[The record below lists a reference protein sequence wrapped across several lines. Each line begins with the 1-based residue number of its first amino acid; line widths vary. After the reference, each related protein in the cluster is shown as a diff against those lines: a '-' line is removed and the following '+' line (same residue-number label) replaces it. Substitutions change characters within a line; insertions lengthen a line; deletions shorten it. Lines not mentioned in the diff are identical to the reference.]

1 METNRVKYPRTYH
14 FFNSPNLQ
22 NDDRKLETYDGFYHN
37 PTTKTECPNC
47 QGGRILMFG
56 GCNECYGA
64 RYVSTG
70 PTNPREV
77 IATIKMDGENTT
89 MYSDHI
95 HARSLDSAHH
105 ESRTLVKQIHGQLRN
120 LIPSD
125 LRVCGENMQACHSI
139 YYTGLPAYFI
149 IFNIWQGDTC
159 LSYEETMMWVDEF
172 RHNGIQ
178 CAYVPIFY
186 RGPFNIDWITDSYFR
201 NCPGHEGFVVRDIDS
216 FSRLDFS
223 THCGK
228 FVRKGH
234 VQTSEHWL
242 NERMLPNKLRA
253 SRDEAIRCWSRSDF
267 FEGKTESPGVCNN
280 EL

>member
-1 METNRVKYPRTYH
+1 METTRVKYPRTYH

-47 QGGRILMFG
+47 KGGRILMFG
-56 GCNECYGA
+56 GCNECYGS
-64 RYVSTG
+64 RYISSG

-105 ESRTLVKQIHGQLRN
+105 ESRTLVKQIHGQLKH
-120 LIPSD
+120 LIPND

-149 IFNIWQGDTC
+149 IFNIWQGDRC
-159 LSYEETMMWVDEF
+159 LSYEETMMWIDEF
-172 RHNGIQ
+172 RAQGVPCSHT
-178 CAYVPIFY
+178 PIFY
-186 RGPFNIDWITDSYFR
+186 QGLFDIDIITKIFKQ
-201 NCPGHEGFVVRDIDS
+201 NFEKHEGFVVRDIES
-216 FSRLDFS
+216 FSLVDFS
-223 THCGK
+223 SHVGK
-228 FVRKGH
+228 YVRKGH

-242 NERMLPNKLRA
+242 NERMLLNRLRE
-253 SRDEAIRCWSRSDF
+253 STDETILCYTRDGRPLC
-267 FEGKTESPGVCNN
+267 KTHNES
-280 EL
+280 